1 MRLKKIILFLFMIIS
16 TINIISCS
24 RFSFKKS
31 RYIVATSPSAP
42 PLVMIDKEKD
52 IIGFDIDVIEQIAI
66 LADINI
72 KIIPVLKG
80 NLLYGL
86 IDETHD
92 IAISSITHPKG
103 TSPSDVLEID
113 YSKPYLEIGEV
124 LVFSEDF
131 SGFNSLDDLENK
143 TVGVNKNAESKKVF
157 QDHGNIRVKEYSQ
170 IEEAL
175 EDMALGKIQA
185 ICIDLPTAVQLV
197 GLNGEYRR
205 IFKIYPEPVTLT
217 EYVIAVKRGNNS
229 LLNTI
234 NTGIEKMKKDG
245 SLDMLIDK
253 WFFSK

>member
-1 MRLKKIILFLFMIIS
+1 
-16 TINIISCS
+16 
-24 RFSFKKS
+24 
-31 RYIVATSPSAP
+31 
-42 PLVMIDKEKD
+42 MIDKEKD
-52 IIGFDIDVIEQIAI
+52 IIGFDIDVIEQIAT

-103 TSPSDVLEID
+103 TSRSDVPEID

-143 TVGVNKNAESKKVF
+143 TVGVRKDAESKKVF
-157 QDHGNIRVKEYSQ
+157 QDHGNIRVKDYSQ
-170 IEEAL
+170 IEVAF

-197 GLNGEYRR
+197 SLNGEYRR
-205 IFKIYPEPVTLT
+205 IFKIYPEPVTFT

-229 LLNTI
+229 LLNII
-234 NTGIEKMKKDG
+234 NTGIEKMKKDD